1 METRQHSQAFFNWY
15 VKKITCRY
23 AGIIEIIS
31 YSLKSSKPHTQSEIQ
46 VQINRLTEQIQFIIE
61 IDRLKQVMRQT
72 LLMDGSRRENS
83 AEHSW
88 HLAVMAIA
96 LVDYAPDGVD
106 IFHAI
111 KMLLIHDL
119 VEIDAGDTFCY
130 DVQGNDSKAVREAQ
144 AALRLF
150 GLLPADQDS
159 ELRLLWDEFEAGET
173 PTAKFAAALDRI
185 QPLLHNQQTQGGT
198 WRIHG
203 ISRNQVM
210 KRVVPVETGAPELW
224 PFVLQLIDDC
234 VTAGYLK
241 DDAALITQDF
251 RAENC

>member
-1 METRQHSQAFFNWY
+1 VQSNQ
-15 VKKITCRY
+15 
-23 AGIIEIIS
+23 
-31 YSLKSSKPHTQSEIQ
+31 LTQ
-46 VQINRLTEQIQFIIE
+46 QIQFIIE
-61 IDRLKQVMRQT
+61 IDRLKHILRQT

-88 HLAVMAIA
+88 HLAIMAIA
-96 LVDYAPDGVD
+96 LSEYAPEGVD
-106 IFHAI
+106 IFRAI

-130 DVQGNDSKAVREAQ
+130 DVQANCSKAEKELQ
-144 AALRLF
+144 AASRLF
-150 GLLPADQDS
+150 GILPEDQGR
-159 ELRLLWDEFEAGET
+159 ELRSLWDEFEVGET

-203 ISRNQVM
+203 IRRDQVM
-210 KRVVPVETGAPELW
+210 KRVAPVETGAPELW

-234 VTAGYLK
+234 VAAGYLK
-241 DDAALITQDF
+241 EAPVLNTQ
-251 RAENC
+251 E